1 MGGTEKIKTTFLV
14 KLLQRLN
21 GLTKFLTGNVVLAFL
36 AVCLIVLFYDDV
48 KVLFDSFIVGV
59 ILSKLK
65 TAWYRDAII
74 LALSGAYV
82 GYFVSIGRSYRPS
95 LTGSLTI
102 IVTIFIYTYTR
113 FFCDDYIFYSFAAIE
128 PVYYADIVF
137 LSGIIP
143 IMYALRG
150 KKDKPKEKTKAFLTD
165 DPLEH
170 SMEDILGFGKYAK
183 SIAPKI
189 LNTNARHAF
198 AIGVNAK
205 WGFGKTSFI
214 NLLKEQLGNKDVIE
228 IDFSPWSTSDAANLI
243 RDFFGVF
250 RDALD
255 RYHYAASP
263 LLRKYADKLV
273 AIHENSATKVIQ
285 SVVNILTGSESI
297 DSMRAMINTVLKE
310 IDRKIVVYID
320 DLDRLDKIEILEVI
334 RLIRNTAN
342 FHNTIFVVAYD
353 RDYIITAIEELNM
366 HRTDRYLEKIFQ
378 LEVNLPYFDSEI
390 LREKLY
396 EKLCESLDKQ
406 FHETFKA
413 ELIGDSSADPRYLND
428 WIFSMRDVTRLY
440 NSMTLN
446 LTNLIGEVDFGD
458 FLRIEILRVNY
469 PSVYELLHRQ
479 TERFL
484 ESKGSEFERY
494 RYMLKGASADN
505 TVSAL
510 QEYLKNNS
518 SDLSVNGVAIDRIM
532 SLCRDIFAD
541 KKFRYFN
548 KSIQSIIYPA
558 NFLRYFAYGL
568 RSEDLSDVEFSKYRT
583 GDLESFQKAIR
594 NCVESGKELALATR
608 FKETREFDGPEDF
621 KRIIQGIFTFANLK
635 SRIDRF
641 HVGNIVGYEDRD
653 FISKV
658 YNGDN
663 RLQKKLFPRNEDFES
678 LRTFMKEMFGKAQS
692 PYTFEG
698 DLIRE
703 INSAFSEDPDAL
715 DYILSRNEYKSIVL
729 GYFRAYLDSREK
741 FEVDIWHVFH
751 FCEYKKFT
759 PEGTRSWTS
768 SKHHF
773 DEAKEMLRDFIV
785 TKDLDGFI
793 EYIIHEERM
802 HGNSF
807 AVTDGIRQIFDD
819 WHTFRSFIFSVEDP
833 RWKYLE
839 EFKQFYPEFEKN
851 DPKLYIPYSFQV
863 IPVRKSSR

>member
-1 MGGTEKIKTTFLV
+1 M

-21 GLTKFLTGNVVLAFL
+21 GLTKFLTGNAVLAFL
-36 AVCLIVLFYDDV
+36 AVCLITLFYDDV
-48 KVLFDSFIVGV
+48 KGLFDSFIVGV

-65 TAWYRDAII
+65 TAWYRDAVI
-74 LALSGAYV
+74 LVLCLA
-82 GYFVSIGRSYRPS
+82 YFVGIGRPS
-95 LTGSLTI
+95 LTGSLAI
-102 IVTIFIYTYTR
+102 ILTIFIYTYTR

-137 LSGIIP
+137 LSVIIP

-165 DPLEH
+165 DPLKH
-170 SMEDILGFGKYAK
+170 STEDILGFGKYAK

-214 NLLKEQLGNKDVIE
+214 NLLKEELGNRDVIE
-228 IDFSPWSTSDAANLI
+228 IDFSPWNTSDPANLI
-243 RDFFGVF
+243 RDFFRVF

-255 RYHYAASP
+255 RYHYAAAP

-297 DSMRAMINTVLKE
+297 DSMRGRINTVLKE

-353 RDYIITAIEELNM
+353 RDYIITAIEELNR

-396 EKLCESLDKQ
+396 EKLCESFDKQ

-458 FLRIEILRVNY
+458 FLRIEVLRVNY
-469 PSVYELLHRQ
+469 PSVSELLHRQ
-479 TERFL
+479 TEKFL

-510 QEYLKNNS
+510 QEYLKNNR

-568 RSEDLSDVEFSKYRT
+568 RSEDLSEVEFSKYRT

-594 NCVESGKELALATR
+594 NWVESGKELALATR

-621 KRIIQGIFTFANLK
+621 KRIIRGIFTFANLK
-635 SRIDRF
+635 SRFARF

-653 FISKV
+653 FINKIS
-658 YNGDN
+658 NIDG
-663 RLQKKLFPRNEDFES
+663 RLTKKLFSKAEDFEA
-678 LRTFMKEMFGKAQS
+678 LRTFINGLFSEAQY
-692 PYTFEG
+692 PYSFEG

-703 INSAFSEDPDAL
+703 INSAFSENADTH
-715 DYILSRNEYKSIVL
+715 DYILSRNEYRSIVL

-741 FEVDIWHVFH
+741 FEADIWHVFH

-759 PEGTRSWTS
+759 PEGTSWTS

-773 DEAKEMLRDFIV
+773 DEAKEMLKDFIV

-793 EYIIHEERM
+793 EYIIHEETM

-819 WHTFRSFIFSVEDP
+819 WDTFRSFIFSVEDP

-839 EFKQFYPEFEKN
+839 EFRQFYLEFEKN

-863 IPVRKSSR
+863 IPVKRSVR